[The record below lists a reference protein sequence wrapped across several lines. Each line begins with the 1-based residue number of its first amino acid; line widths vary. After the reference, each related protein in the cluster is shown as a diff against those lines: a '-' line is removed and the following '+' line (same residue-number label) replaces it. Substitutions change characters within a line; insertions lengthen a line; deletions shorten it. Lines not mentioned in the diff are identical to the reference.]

1 MIRKIFHNI
10 VLGKRYLFSIF
21 FFSILLAP
29 SIGYV
34 VGGHSGE
41 FAENFFGKEKM
52 IYYLNNTLYRVF
64 QNRVFPGL
72 INAGDGWLVYTG
84 ELSSD
89 DYQNAYPFTAE
100 ELDAMGAK
108 LELLCDFLTRQGS
121 EFIFVVPPNK
131 NTIYPEYVPASIP
144 LMNTTS
150 RLDQIAGIWKDT
162 AHCKLIDL
170 RQEFKLARQN
180 TRIYHATD
188 THWNSIGAFFGYQS
202 ISRFLQGKFPA
213 VHTHGMEDFSLSST
227 VFDTGDLTSKH
238 FGQIQETEITP
249 LLVPNYQ
256 SNYQSHS
263 DDNAYGI
270 SKTVSSANNDLPTAL
285 VYRDSFYEALFPL
298 LAEDFSRAQYLW
310 ITRVDVDLDLIKARA
325 PDVFILE
332 VTERYLHLLL
342 KNLPE
347 PSKY

>member
-1 MIRKIFHNI
+1 MIRKNFHI
-10 VLGKRYLFSIF
+10 ILLGKRYLFSIF

-29 SIGYV
+29 SIGYA

-41 FAENFFGKEKM
+41 FSENYYGKEKM
-52 IYYLNNTLYRVF
+52 IYYLNNTLYHVF
-64 QNRVFPGL
+64 GDRVFPGL

-84 ELSSD
+84 EQSSD

-100 ELDAMGAK
+100 ELDAIGAK
-108 LELLCDFLTRQGS
+108 LEVLCDFLTRQDS

-144 LMNTTS
+144 LMNSTS
-150 RLDQIAGIWKDT
+150 RLDQIVGIWKDT
-162 AHCKLIDL
+162 EHCKMVDL

-180 TRIYHATD
+180 TRIYYATD
-188 THWNSIGAFFGYQS
+188 THWNSMGAFFGYQS
-202 ISRFLQGKFPA
+202 ISKALQEKFPA
-213 VHTHGMEDFSLSST
+213 VHTHGIEDFSLSST

-238 FGQIQETEITP
+238 FGHIQEKEIAP
-249 LLVPNYQ
+249 LLSPNYQ
-256 SNYQSHS
+256 ANYQSYS
-263 DDNAYGI
+263 YTNENGI
-270 SKTVSSANNDLPTAL
+270 NVTDSSANNDLPVAL

-298 LAEDFSRAQYLW
+298 LAEEFSRAQYFW
-310 ITRVDVDLDLIKARA
+310 ITRVDVDLDLIKAKA

-332 VTERYLHLLL
+332 VTERYLHLLP
-342 KNLPE
+342 KNLPD